1 MRIMIITLMLCV
13 ALLGTSLFP
22 EQAASQQT
30 DVNYAGQTPIRL
42 SYTDGEVSFWR
53 SGAPDWSQAVV
64 NTPLASGDE
73 LAAGS
78 RGTLEL
84 QVGPRSFIRAWGDT
98 QLGLLSQEPDFLQ
111 FKMTTGHAS
120 FDLRALDPGGTV
132 EVDTP
137 NAAITIDHPGYYR
150 VEIKGERTAIITRRA
165 GRATVTP
172 ASGGSIAVLAS
183 EELVVEG
190 SAAPQTASYA
200 APPMDDWDRWNYAR
214 TSGLLEA
221 VSFRYVP
228 PGIYGVDD
236 LDHYGSWRVV
246 PEYGPVWIPSGVP
259 VDWVPYSTGSWIMD
273 PYYGWTW
280 VSSQPWGWAPFHY
293 GRWVRLDRYWAWA
306 PGPVIAR
313 PVYAPALVAF
323 LGPPS
328 SGVAVSVGGPLVGW
342 VALSWGEP
350 CTPWWGPA
358 DFAHRPWW
366 GGWGGPRVVYNV
378 VITRTTVVNVQNITL
393 YRNTTV
399 PNAVVAVQQDHF
411 GRGPITGAR
420 VRQGDF
426 RTLQPLHTGLPVQPR
441 AASWVPT
448 STRGMR
454 PSDDVVRRPVVA
466 TRIPRAVTAPSVASV
481 SRPASAPSPATRIV
495 SATHPEPATPLT
507 RPSFGKSPGERGM
520 SDRGKPP
527 RPPQQPQAKRPDQG
541 GSQAASIRNAP
552 PSAPQGTP
560 APGSAPGGGES
571 PAKKVVSPG
580 VTQKAPQAAT
590 KKPAAASAAT
600 STPAPQGGSPAA
612 SASVKPTPSRP
623 APTQV
628 PAAGPSLHG
637 SAAPSSGSAP
647 AGQAAPKRY
656 GAAPQLP
663 GEPANRL
670 APHRVE
676 TPRARAEKPA
686 VGQRIKEPE
695 R

>member
-1 MRIMIITLMLCV
+1 MRRMTTTLLLCLV
-13 ALLGTSLFP
+13 VLGMATPGGEVFA
-22 EQAASQQT
+22 QDSQ
-30 DVNYAGQTPIRL
+30 VNEPAWTPPRI
-42 SYTDGEVSFWR
+42 SYLNGEVSFWR
-53 SGAPDWSQAVV
+53 SGAPDWSRAVV
-64 NTPLASGDE
+64 NTPLEPGDD

-111 FKMTTGHAS
+111 FKMTSGHTS
-120 FDLRALDPGGTV
+120 FDLRALDPGETV

-137 NAAITIDHPGYYR
+137 NTAITIEHPGYYR
-150 VEIKGERTAIITRRA
+150 VEIAGERTALITRRA

-172 ASGGSIAVLAS
+172 SSGGSIAVLAS

-190 SAAPQTASYA
+190 SGAPQTASYA

-214 TSGLLEA
+214 TNSLLEA

-236 LDHYGSWRVV
+236 LDHYGTWRVV

-259 VDWVPYSTGSWIMD
+259 GDWVPYSTGAWIMD

-293 GRWVRLDRYWAWA
+293 GRWVRLERYWAWA

-323 LGPPS
+323 LGTPS

-342 VALSWGEP
+342 VALGWGEP
-350 CTPWWGPA
+350 CIPWWGSA
-358 DFAHRPWW
+358 GFIHRPWW
-366 GGWGGPRVVYNV
+366 GGWGGPRVVNNV
-378 VITRTTVVNVQNITL
+378 VVNRTTTVNVQTITV
-393 YRNTTV
+393 YRNMAV
-399 PNAVVAVQQDHF
+399 PNAVVAVQHERF

-426 RTLQPLHTGLPVQPR
+426 RALQPLHTGPPVQPR

-448 STRGMR
+448 STRGIR
-454 PSDDVVRRPVVA
+454 PSDNLIRRPVVA
-466 TRIPRAVTAPSVASV
+466 TRIPRPVAAPGVTSV
-481 SRPASAPSPATRIV
+481 SKPVPAANPAIRVVPVTRPQPAAP
-495 SATHPEPATPLT
+495 LM
-507 RPSFGKSPGERGM
+507 RPSFGKSPGVRGM
-520 SDRGKPP
+520 SDRGNPP
-527 RPPQQPQAKRPDQG
+527 RPPQQPQAKRTV
-541 GSQAASIRNAP
+541 P
-552 PSAPQGTP
+552 P
-560 APGSAPGGGES
+560 
-571 PAKKVVSPG
+571 V
-580 VTQKAPQAAT
+580 VTQKAPQVAA
-590 KKPAAASAAT
+590 KAPAAASAT
-600 STPAPQGGSPAA
+600 TPAPAPKGGSPAA
-612 SASVKPTPSRP
+612 SAPVRTAPSRP

-628 PAAGPSLHG
+628 PAAGPSIHG
-637 SAAPSSGSAP
+637 TPAPSSGSPP
-647 AGQAAPKRY
+647 ARQAVPKQYRAAP
-656 GAAPQLP
+656 PLP

-676 TPRARAEKPA
+676 APRATTPRPA
-686 VGQRIKEPE
+686 AGQQHIKEP
-695 R
+695 